1 MSMDSS
7 PNRNLIRLQNRLT
20 LIISTNKLMC
30 YLRANQ
36 QPILV
41 FSKIELVWTKF
52 QATQLIRN
60 PSQMTTI
67 ILSLVEIATQMI
79 LS

>member
-7 PNRNLIRLQNRLT
+7 PNRSLIRLQNRLV
-20 LIISTNKLMC
+20 LIISTNSRMC
-30 YLRANQ
+30 YLRTNQ

-41 FSKIELVWTKF
+41 FSKIEQVWPKF
-52 QATQLIRN
+52 QVTQLIRN

-67 ILSLVEIATQMI
+67 ISSQVETATQMR
-79 LS
+79 